1 MRNSFLILAVALTLA
16 AFAGMMRVKTDVQ
29 TMDRER
35 TLLVLERAKL
45 REAKRVLEAEWA
57 LLAGPDR
64 LQRLAAGKGYVAGS
78 ALNVVPMEQ
87 KVEAVGN

>member
-1 MRNSFLILAVALTLA
+1 MKNSFLLLAVALTLA

-35 TLLVLERAKL
+35 LQLVRERAQLK
-45 REAKRVLEAEWA
+45 ETKRVLEAEWA

-78 ALNVVPMEQ
+78 ALNVVPLSDGVTE
-87 KVEAVGN
+87 